1 MIVTIADTL
10 GPDNAF
16 WIDGEWLAWD
26 SIIDPEEVRYS
37 RLAELEREAALRHK
51 YPNADLALVPYFGDL
66 LTLAES
72 YFFETGKHLNVYGD
86 IGELF
91 GAIMYGIKL
100 HKNYAQG
107 SDGKL
112 GNDFV
117 EIKTIAPT
125 NNKEKTSVRLDR
137 HFNRLLV
144 VKISDTFEVSGRLLN
159 RADLQKISGKF
170 MRLSWEN
177 MPQI

>member
-1 MIVTIADTL
+1 MDTL

-26 SIIDPEEVRYS
+26 RIIDPEEVRYS
-37 RLAELEREAALRHK
+37 RLAELEREAALRQK
-51 YPNADLALVPYFGDL
+51 YPNADLALIPYFRDL
-66 LTLAES
+66 LTLAQS
-72 YFFETGKHLNVYGD
+72 YFFETGQHLNVYGD

-125 NNKEKTSVRLDR
+125 NNKEMTSVRLDR

-144 VKISDTFEVSGRLLN
+144 VKISDDFEVSGRLVN
-159 RADLQKISGKF
+159 RADLPKRSGKF
-170 MRLSWEN
+170 MRLSWAN
-177 MPQI
+177 MPQT

>member
-1 MIVTIADTL
+1 MKVL

-16 WIDGEWLAWD
+16 WIDGEWLDWD

-37 RLAELEREAALRHK
+37 RLAELEREASLRLQ
-51 YPNADLALVPYFGDL
+51 YPNADLALVPYFRDL
-66 LTLAES
+66 LKLAEA
-72 YFFETGKHLNVYGD
+72 YFFETGQHLNVYGD

-112 GNDFV
+112 GKDFV

-125 NNKEKTSVRLDR
+125 NNKEQTSVRLDR
-137 HFNRLLV
+137 HFNKLLLV
-144 VKISDTFEVSGRLLN
+144 KVSDDFEVSGRLVN
-159 RADLQKISGKF
+159 RADLPKRKGKI
-170 MRLSWEN
+170 MHLSWAK
-177 MPQI
+177 MPES

>member
-1 MIVTIADTL
+1 MKEL

-16 WIDGEWLAWD
+16 WIDGEWLDWD

-37 RLAELEREAALRHK
+37 RLAELEREAHLRLK
-51 YPNADLALVPYFGDL
+51 YPNADIALIPYFQDL

-72 YFFETGKHLNVYGD
+72 YFDETGQHLNVYGD

-91 GAIMYGIKL
+91 GAVMYGIKL

-107 SDGKL
+107 SDGRL

-117 EIKTIAPT
+117 EIKTISPA
-125 NNKEKTSVRLDR
+125 NNKERTTVRLDR
-137 HFNRLLV
+137 HFNKLLM
-144 VKISDTFEVSGRLLN
+144 VKISDEFEVSGRLIK
-159 RADLQKISGKF
+159 RADLPKRTGKKV
-170 MRLSWEN
+170 RLSWEK
-177 MPQI
+177 MPER

>member
-1 MIVTIADTL
+1 METL

-26 SIIDPEEVRYS
+26 SIIDPEEVKYS
-37 RLAELEREAALRHK
+37 RLAELEREAQLRFK
-51 YPNADLALVPYFGDL
+51 YPNADPTLIPYFQDL
-66 LTLAES
+66 LKLAES
-72 YFFETGKHLNVYGD
+72 YFYETGQHLSVYGD

-107 SDGKL
+107 SDGRL

-117 EIKTIAPT
+117 EIKTISPV
-125 NNKEKTSVRLDR
+125 NKKAQTLVRLDR
-137 HFNRLLV
+137 HFNKILL
-144 VKISDTFEVSGRLLN
+144 VKISDDFQVSGRILK
-159 RADLQKISGKF
+159 RADLPKKSGKNL
-170 MRLSWEN
+170 RLSWAN
-177 MPQI
+177 VPDC

>member
-1 MIVTIADTL
+1 MNEL

-37 RLAELEREAALRHK
+37 RLAELEREAHLRLK
-51 YPNADLALVPYFGDL
+51 YPNADVTLIPYFQDL

-72 YFFETGKHLNVYGD
+72 YFRETGRHLCVYGD

-100 HKNYAQG
+100 HTNFAQG
-107 SDGKL
+107 SDGRL

-117 EIKTIAPT
+117 EIKTISPV
-125 NNKEKTSVRLDR
+125 NNKERTCVRLDR
-137 HFNRLLV
+137 HFNKLLV
-144 VKISDTFEVSGRLLN
+144 VRITEDFEVSGRLI
-159 RADLQKISGKF
+159 RKADLPKRSGNSL
-170 MRLSWEN
+170 RLSWSNATEL
-177 MPQI
+177 

>member
-1 MIVTIADTL
+1 MKEL

-16 WIDGEWLAWD
+16 WIDGEWLDWD

-37 RLAELEREAALRHK
+37 RLAELEREAHLRSK
-51 YPNADLALVPYFGDL
+51 YPNADLTLIPYFQDL

-72 YFFETGKHLNVYGD
+72 YFHETGQHLNVYGD

-107 SDGKL
+107 SDGRL
-112 GNDFV
+112 GDDFI
-117 EIKTIAPT
+117 EIKTISPV
-125 NNKEKTSVRLDR
+125 NNKKQTSVRLDR
-137 HFNRLLV
+137 HFNKLLM
-144 VKISDTFEVSGRLLN
+144 VKISDDFEVSGRLMK
-159 RADLQKISGKF
+159 RADLPKRTGKNL
-170 MRLSWEN
+170 RLSWAN
-177 MPQI
+177 MPET

>member
-1 MIVTIADTL
+1 MDIL
-10 GPDNAF
+10 GPDNAL

-51 YPNADLALVPYFGDL
+51 YPNADLTLVPYFRDL
-66 LTLAES
+66 LALAKS
-72 YFFETGKHLNVYGD
+72 YFLETGRHLNVYGD
-86 IGELF
+86 IGELY

-117 EIKTIAPT
+117 EIKTIAPS
-125 NNKEKTSVRLDR
+125 NKKETTSVRLDK

-144 VKISDTFEVSGRLLN
+144 VKISDDFEVYGRLMN
-159 RADLQKISGKF
+159 RADLPKRSRKF
-170 MRLSWEN
+170 TRLPWEN
-177 MPQI
+177 MPET